1 MFDYIYQRWK
11 GLANVTWNSKYES
24 CQFPVLA
31 QNTNRKPSSKTS
43 QPLMTLPLAWLLCS
57 LESWLRSLRNS
68 WGWLLAS
75 LGLVPTLDNGSEM
88 ICHSVPDQNFKN
100 RNPAPD
106 KKPKNMDTLLCHAF
120 DYSLT
125 MSSTY
130 LKLDW
135 EYSVITGNN
144 QPCFSQTEVK
154 CTIFQR

>member
-1 MFDYIYQRWK
+1 MWK

-57 LESWLRSLRNS
+57 LESWLCSLRYS

-75 LGLVPTLDNGSEM
+75 LGLVPTLDNGPEM

-106 KKPKNMDTLLCHAF
+106 KKPKNMYTLLLSCVWLF
-120 DYSLT
+120 FNYVK
-125 MSSTY
+125 Y
-130 LKLDW
+130 LFKAWLRNYVNLDI
-135 EYSVITGNN
+135 ENLCPKPN
-144 QPCFSQTEVK
+144 A
-154 CTIFQR
+154 